1 MARTNYG
8 TLGGRR
14 SSGGAWQWVLIGVI
28 VGFGCSAVIGLGA
41 LATGF
46 LNLNIDGLPGA
57 PSPTAVVMII
67 TATPAP
73 VTPTD
78 IPTEVIITPTQAEQV
93 QAQAPTPTT
102 LPPTPTVG
110 VAVEASAT
118 PTSAP
123 TTQVGQSG
131 TGGGLT
137 AGAQSLDTDAGGGNI
152 TVGGGAESAIP
163 DALLAIRSPIVVIP
177 GATNFAMGTTP
188 QEVAESVRQCVDRDG
203 GACTVAMGE
212 DSAPQHIV
220 AISPFQMETTEVTY
234 SQYLTFLNTLGP
246 RSHLNGCDG
255 QPCLI
260 TRNEDENSNVTFDSA
275 NYDVPD
281 VINQFPVANVTWYGA
296 RSYCEAI
303 GRRLPTEAEW
313 ELAARGNT
321 DNRVYPWGIEWNVD
335 LAKTN
340 RPVEAPVGAVPVDSY
355 PLGASPYGVL
365 NMSGNVAEWVGDWYD
380 ARYYGQPDASQPDP
394 QGPPAGS
401 EKVVRG
407 GSWDTPPFFS
417 RVVHRQSWQ
426 PNSGTLWIGFRCAAD
441 TDTNASG
448 TSINRPQT
456 ITAGTPDP
464 ATLGVNAGAASDEE
478 TTANDAAPTLAP
490 LPTTQAPPPAASGGQ
505 PTAFPT
511 LDSGAG

>member
-1 MARTNYG
+1 MSRTNYG

-14 SSGGAWQWVLIGVI
+14 SSGGAWQWVLIGII
-28 VGFGCSAVIGLGA
+28 VGFGCSAILGLGA

-46 LNLNIDGLPGA
+46 LNLNIDGLPGGVT
-57 PSPTAVVMII
+57 PTAVVMII

-73 VTPTD
+73 ATPTD
-78 IPTEVIITPTQAEQV
+78 IPTEIIVTPFEAQQV
-93 QAQAPTPTT
+93 EVQPPTPTP

-110 VAVEASAT
+110 VQVEPSIT
-118 PTSAP
+118 PTQAQPTLDTSAI
-123 TTQVGQSG
+123 GASDS
-131 TGGGLT
+131 GGGEINL
-137 AGAQSLDTDAGGGNI
+137 AQQS
-152 TVGGGAESAIP
+152 SIP
-163 DALLAIRSPIVVIP
+163 DALLTVRSPMAQIP

-188 QEVAESVRQCVDRDG
+188 QEVAEAVRLCVDRDG
-203 GACTVAMGE
+203 GSCTVAMGE

-220 AISPFQMETTEVTY
+220 AISPYQIETTEVTY
-234 SQYLTFLNTLGP
+234 AQFLTFLNLLGP

-296 RSYCEAI
+296 RSYCETI

-313 ELAARGNT
+313 EMAARGLDGRN
-321 DNRVYPWGIEWNVD
+321 YPWGSEWNTD

-340 RPVEAPVGAVPVDSY
+340 RPLDAPVGAVPVDSY
-355 PLGASPYGVL
+355 PLGASPFGVL
-365 NMSGNVAEWVGDWYD
+365 NMAGNVAEWVGDWYD
-380 ARYYGQPDASQPDP
+380 PRYYGQVEASQPDP

-407 GSWDTPPFFS
+407 GSWDAPPFFS
-417 RVVHRQSWQ
+417 RVTHRQSWQ

-441 TDTNASG
+441 VDAAGSG
-448 TSINRPQT
+448 TTLNRPQT
-456 ITAGTPDP
+456 IVVGTPDP
-464 ATLGVNAGAASDEE
+464 ATLGLDSAGAGADEE
-478 TTANDAAPTLAP
+478 VTANDAVPS
-490 LPTTQAPPPAASGGQ
+490 LPPPPATSTPNAPAVQ
-505 PTAFPT
+505 PTPLGT
-511 LDSGAG
+511 LDPGTG